1 MKVQASKPT
10 FTIGYYP
17 IGQYGSNICRQ
28 DIGRKRPY
36 RSLLRQRYWAWS
48 FTSKLIT
55 MAKVAKRKQTSKG
68 LRLEVVNPN
77 AAGIDISPKEMQ
89 VCVPSD
95 RDGECNRTFGVYTED
110 LHYIAE
116 WLKACCIDTV
126 AMESTGIYWL
136 PVFRILKESGFDVIL
151 VNASDVKN
159 FSGRKTDA
167 SDAEWLLM
175 LHSYGLLKPCFQP
188 ENIART
194 MRNLVRHRDNLIR
207 SASREVLHLQKAM
220 EQMNLKLDN
229 VFSDILGKS
238 GQSVIKA
245 ILNGER
251 DPKVLSDLADPR
263 CRTSK
268 EEIEKSLQ
276 ATWDEEH
283 LFEMRQSDSLYQF
296 YLQLIAECDAKINE
310 IAMQY
315 SATVD
320 APKTKLLRSEKYNA
334 KKNRIG
340 FDVEKVA
347 FELWGVNV
355 IRIPGMSRGS
365 LLRLVGELGAGFT
378 TKFVDVKH
386 FVSWANLAPNNKISG
401 GALLSSKVPKKKNPV
416 GIIFRQAA
424 NTLKAAKNPL
434 GDYFRHMRAKGGHL
448 QAMVATGKKLASIF
462 YCMVQR
468 KVEYN
473 EKVYCNHRK
482 QELQNKVAY
491 LHKRLQRMESEL
503 ANCG

>member
-1 MKVQASKPT
+1 
-10 FTIGYYP
+10 
-17 IGQYGSNICRQ
+17 
-28 DIGRKRPY
+28 
-36 RSLLRQRYWAWS
+36 
-48 FTSKLIT
+48 
-55 MAKVAKRKQTSKG
+55 MAKLAKKKQTAKG
-68 LRLEVVNPN
+68 LRFEVVNPN

-89 VCVPSD
+89 VCVPED
-95 RDGECNRTFGVYTED
+95 RDGDCNRTFDVYTED
-110 LHYIAE
+110 LHDIAG
-116 WLKACCIDTV
+116 WLKACHIDTV
-126 AMESTGIYWL
+126 AMESTSIYWL
-136 PVFRILKESGFDVIL
+136 PIFRVLIDAGFDVIL

-159 FSGRKTDA
+159 YSGRKTDA
-167 SDAEWLLM
+167 SDAEWLMM

-238 GQSVIKA
+238 GQAIIKA
-245 ILNGER
+245 ILAGER
-251 DPKVLSDLADPR
+251 DPKKLSALADGR
-263 CRTSK
+263 CKKSQ

-283 LFEMRQSDSLYQF
+283 LFEMKQSDFLYRTYQ
-296 YLQLIAECDAKINE
+296 QLIAECDSKINE
-310 IAMQY
+310 IATQY
-315 SATVD
+315 AAAVD
-320 APKTKLLRSEKYNA
+320 APKAELLRSEKYNV
-334 KKNRIG
+334 KKNQIG
-340 FDVEKVA
+340 FDVEKAA

-355 IRIPGMSRGS
+355 MRMPGMSRSS
-365 LLRLVGELGAGFT
+365 LLRLLGELGADFT
-378 TKFVDVKH
+378 TKFPSVKH
-386 FVSWANLAPNNKISG
+386 FVSWANLVPNNKISG

-424 NTLKAAKNPL
+424 NSLKAAKCPL

-462 YCMVQR
+462 YIMVQR
-468 KVEYN
+468 KTEYD
-473 EKVYCNHRK
+473 EAVYMNHRK
-482 QELQNKVAY
+482 AELQNKVMY
-491 LHKRLQRMESEL
+491 LQKRLKRMELEL

>member
-1 MKVQASKPT
+1 
-10 FTIGYYP
+10 
-17 IGQYGSNICRQ
+17 
-28 DIGRKRPY
+28 
-36 RSLLRQRYWAWS
+36 
-48 FTSKLIT
+48 
-55 MAKVAKRKQTSKG
+55 MAKLAKKKQTAKG
-68 LRLEVVNPN
+68 LRFEVVNPN

-89 VCVPSD
+89 VCVPED
-95 RDGECNRTFGVYTED
+95 RDGDCNRTFDVYTED
-110 LHYIAE
+110 LHDIAE
-116 WLKACCIDTV
+116 WLKACRIDTV
-126 AMESTGIYWL
+126 AMESTSIYWL
-136 PVFRILKESGFDVIL
+136 PIFRVLIDAGFDVIL

-159 FSGRKTDA
+159 YSGRKTDA
-167 SDAEWLLM
+167 SDAEWLMM

-238 GQSVIKA
+238 GQAIIKA
-245 ILNGER
+245 ILAGER
-251 DPKVLSDLADPR
+251 DPKKLSALADGR
-263 CRTSK
+263 CKKSQ

-283 LFEMRQSDSLYQF
+283 LFEMKQSDFLYRTYQ
-296 YLQLIAECDAKINE
+296 QLIAECDSKINE
-310 IAMQY
+310 IATQY
-315 SATVD
+315 AAAVD
-320 APKTKLLRSEKYNA
+320 APKAELLRSEKYNV
-334 KKNRIG
+334 KKNQIG
-340 FDVEKVA
+340 FDVEKAA

-355 IRIPGMSRGS
+355 MRMPGMSRSS
-365 LLRLVGELGAGFT
+365 LLRLLGELGADFT
-378 TKFVDVKH
+378 TKFPSVKH
-386 FVSWANLAPNNKISG
+386 FVSWANLVPNNKISG

-424 NTLKAAKNPL
+424 NSLKAAKCPL

-462 YCMVQR
+462 YFMVQR
-468 KVEYN
+468 KTEYD
-473 EKVYCNHRK
+473 EEVYMNHRK
-482 QELQNKVAY
+482 AELQNKVMY
-491 LHKRLQRMESEL
+491 LQKRLERMELEL

>member
-1 MKVQASKPT
+1 
-10 FTIGYYP
+10 
-17 IGQYGSNICRQ
+17 
-28 DIGRKRPY
+28 
-36 RSLLRQRYWAWS
+36 
-48 FTSKLIT
+48 
-55 MAKVAKRKQTSKG
+55 MAKLAKKKQTAKG
-68 LRLEVVNPN
+68 LRFEVVNPN

-89 VCVPSD
+89 VCVPED
-95 RDGECNRTFGVYTED
+95 RDGDCNRTFDVYTED
-110 LHYIAE
+110 LHDIAE
-116 WLKACCIDTV
+116 WLKACRIDTV
-126 AMESTGIYWL
+126 AMESTSIYWL
-136 PVFRILKESGFDVIL
+136 PIFRVLIDAGFDVIL

-159 FSGRKTDA
+159 YSGRKTDA
-167 SDAEWLLM
+167 SDAEWLMM

-238 GQSVIKA
+238 GQAIIKA
-245 ILNGER
+245 ILAGER
-251 DPKVLSDLADPR
+251 DPKKLSALADGR
-263 CRTSK
+263 CKKSQ

-283 LFEMRQSDSLYQF
+283 LFEMKQSDFLYRTYQ
-296 YLQLIAECDAKINE
+296 QLIAECDSKINE
-310 IAMQY
+310 IATQY
-315 SATVD
+315 AAAVD
-320 APKTKLLRSEKYNA
+320 APKAELLRSEKYNV
-334 KKNRIG
+334 KKNQIG
-340 FDVEKVA
+340 FDVEKAA

-355 IRIPGMSRGS
+355 MRMPGMSRSS
-365 LLRLVGELGAGFT
+365 LLRLLGELGADFT
-378 TKFVDVKH
+378 TKFPSVKH
-386 FVSWANLAPNNKISG
+386 FVSWANLVPNNKISG

-424 NTLKAAKNPL
+424 NSLKAAKCPL

-462 YCMVQR
+462 YIMVQR
-468 KVEYN
+468 KTEYD
-473 EKVYCNHRK
+473 EEVYMNHRK
-482 QELQNKVAY
+482 AELQNKVMY
-491 LHKRLQRMESEL
+491 LQKRLERMELEL

>member
-1 MKVQASKPT
+1 
-10 FTIGYYP
+10 
-17 IGQYGSNICRQ
+17 
-28 DIGRKRPY
+28 
-36 RSLLRQRYWAWS
+36 
-48 FTSKLIT
+48 
-55 MAKVAKRKQTSKG
+55 MAKLAKKKQTAKG
-68 LRLEVVNPN
+68 LRFEVVNPN

-89 VCVPSD
+89 VCVPED
-95 RDGECNRTFGVYTED
+95 RDGDCNRTFDVYTED
-110 LHYIAE
+110 LHDIAG
-116 WLKACCIDTV
+116 WLKACHIDTV
-126 AMESTGIYWL
+126 AMESTSIYWL
-136 PVFRILKESGFDVIL
+136 PIFRVLIDAGFDVIL

-159 FSGRKTDA
+159 YSGRKTDA
-167 SDAEWLLM
+167 SDAEWLMM

-238 GQSVIKA
+238 GQAIIKA
-245 ILNGER
+245 ILAGER
-251 DPKVLSDLADPR
+251 DPKKLSALADGR
-263 CRTSK
+263 CKKSQ

-283 LFEMRQSDSLYQF
+283 LFEMKQSDFLYRTYQ
-296 YLQLIAECDAKINE
+296 QLIAECDSKINE
-310 IAMQY
+310 IATQY
-315 SATVD
+315 AAAVD
-320 APKTKLLRSEKYNA
+320 APKAELLRSEKYNV
-334 KKNRIG
+334 KKNQIG
-340 FDVEKVA
+340 FDVEKAA

-355 IRIPGMSRGS
+355 MRMPGMSRSS
-365 LLRLVGELGAGFT
+365 LLRLLGELGADFT
-378 TKFVDVKH
+378 TKFPSVKH
-386 FVSWANLAPNNKISG
+386 FVSWANLVPNNKISG

-424 NTLKAAKNPL
+424 NSLKAAKCPL

-462 YCMVQR
+462 YIMVQR
-468 KVEYN
+468 KTEYD
-473 EKVYCNHRK
+473 EEVYMNHRK
-482 QELQNKVAY
+482 AELQNKVMY
-491 LHKRLQRMESEL
+491 LQKRLKRMELEL

>member
-1 MKVQASKPT
+1 
-10 FTIGYYP
+10 
-17 IGQYGSNICRQ
+17 
-28 DIGRKRPY
+28 
-36 RSLLRQRYWAWS
+36 
-48 FTSKLIT
+48 
-55 MAKVAKRKQTSKG
+55 MAKLAKKKQTAKG
-68 LRLEVVNPN
+68 LRFEVVNPN

-89 VCVPSD
+89 VCVPED
-95 RDGECNRTFGVYTED
+95 RDGDCNRTFDVYTED
-110 LHYIAE
+110 LHDIAE
-116 WLKACCIDTV
+116 WLKACRIDTV
-126 AMESTGIYWL
+126 AMESTSIYWL
-136 PVFRILKESGFDVIL
+136 PIFRVLIDAGFDVIL

-159 FSGRKTDA
+159 YSGRKTDA
-167 SDAEWLLM
+167 SDAEWLMM

-238 GQSVIKA
+238 GQAIIKA
-245 ILNGER
+245 ILAGER
-251 DPKVLSDLADPR
+251 DPKKLSALADGR
-263 CRTSK
+263 CKKSQ

-283 LFEMRQSDSLYQF
+283 LFEMKQSDFLYRTYQ
-296 YLQLIAECDAKINE
+296 QLIAECDSKINE
-310 IAMQY
+310 IATQY
-315 SATVD
+315 AAAVD
-320 APKTKLLRSEKYNA
+320 APKAELLRSEKYNV
-334 KKNRIG
+334 KKNQIG
-340 FDVEKVA
+340 FDVEKAA

-355 IRIPGMSRGS
+355 MRMPGMSRSS
-365 LLRLVGELGAGFT
+365 LLRLLGELGADFT
-378 TKFVDVKH
+378 TKFPSVKH
-386 FVSWANLAPNNKISG
+386 FVSWANLVPNNKISG

-424 NTLKAAKNPL
+424 NSLKAAKCPL

-462 YCMVQR
+462 YIMVQR
-468 KVEYN
+468 KTEYD
-473 EKVYCNHRK
+473 EAVYMNHRK
-482 QELQNKVAY
+482 AELQNKVMY
-491 LHKRLQRMESEL
+491 LQKRLERMELEL